1 MNRIKGMMLSL
12 ILIVGLNPFV
22 QLMAVDQPSE
32 PAMIQEADVI
42 VNPEIINNLPGTDDE
57 KEPLLESMPVCA
69 PGSTFKSW
77 MDYRKI
83 TSKSSRQWKLQQE
96 AYTDDQGFRRIGDYY
111 MVAMARQYG
120 PVGEKYLITFSSGA
134 SILAI
139 IGDIKGG
146 TSCQHKDSSMVEFI
160 LEADLIAPVIRR
172 SGNVNKVYEGTVI
185 SIHVVP
191 GE

>member
-1 MNRIKGMMLSL
+1 MMLSL
-12 ILIVGLNPFV
+12 VLIVGLNPFV

-32 PAMIQEADVI
+32 PVTIKEAEVI
-42 VNPEIINNLPGTDDE
+42 VDPEIINKLPGTDDE

-83 TSKSSRQWKLQQE
+83 TSTSSRQWKLQQE
-96 AYTDDQGFRRIGDYY
+96 AYTDDQGFRRIGEYY

-120 PVGEKYLITFSSGA
+120 PVGKKHLITFSSGA
-134 SILAI
+134 SILAV

-146 TSCQHKDSSMVEFI
+146 TTCKHPDSSMLEFI
-160 LEADLIAPVIRR
+160 IDAQTISPVIKR
-172 SGNVNKVYEGTVI
+172 SGNVNKVYEGTII

>member
-1 MNRIKGMMLSL
+1 MLSL
-12 ILIVGLNPFV
+12 VLIVGLNPFV
-22 QLMAVDQPSE
+22 QLMAVDQPSK
-32 PAMIQEADVI
+32 PVTIQEADVI
-42 VNPEIINNLPGTDDE
+42 IDPEIINNLPGTDDE
-57 KEPLLESMPVCA
+57 KEPLLESLPVCA

-83 TSKSSRQWKLQQE
+83 TNKSSRQWKLQQE

-120 PVGEKYLITFSSGA
+120 PVGKKYLITFSSGA
-134 SILAI
+134 SILSI

-146 TSCQHKDSSMVEFI
+146 TTCAHKDTSMLEF
-160 LEADLIAPVIRR
+160 LVNADMITQAVKR
-172 SGNVNKVYEGTVI
+172 SGNVNKIYDGTII